1 MKINSYNNSTPTT
14 STKLI
19 GSNSTGETFNFTLQS
34 VFDLIYSGVLNVSPS
49 VVTTNSLTSATI
61 SSTNTYF
68 TGTVAGASF
77 AITFP
82 AANPNLN
89 GIKYTVMSLVQ
100 RVSTT
105 WISSGATFV
114 GAPGTLS
121 PSSLATPVCFQYNHS
136 DLKWYIS
143 L

>member
-49 VVTTNSLTSATI
+49 VVTTNTLTSATI
-61 SSTNTYF
+61 TSTNTYF
-68 TGTVAGASF
+68 TGTTGASF

-89 GIKYTVMSLVQ
+89 GIKYTVMSTAA
-100 RVSTT
+100 RATTT
-105 WISSGATFV
+105 WISTGATFI
-114 GAPGTLS
+114 GAPTALV
-121 PSSLATPVCFQYNHS
+121 ANTPVCFQYNHS

>member
-49 VVTTNSLTSATI
+49 VVTTNTLTSATI
-61 SSTNTYF
+61 TSTNTYF
-68 TGTVAGASF
+68 TGTTGASF

-82 AANPNLN
+82 AANSNLN
-89 GIKYTVMSLVQ
+89 GIKYTVMSTAERLV
-100 RVSTT
+100 TT
-105 WISSGATFV
+105 FISSGATFV
-114 GAPGTLS
+114 GVPTSLS
-121 PSSLATPVCFQYNHS
+121 PSGVATPICFQYNHS
-136 DLKWYIS
+136 DLKWYRS

>member
-14 STKLI
+14 STSLI
-19 GSNSTGETFNFTLQS
+19 GSNGTGETFNFTVQS
-34 VFDLIYSGVLNVSPS
+34 IFDLIYSGIVNVNPS
-49 VVTTNSLTSATI
+49 VVTTNSLTSTTI
-61 SSTNTYF
+61 TSTNTYF

-82 AANPNLN
+82 AANSNLN
-89 GIKYTVMSLVQ
+89 GIKYTVMSTIA
-100 RVSTT
+100 RANTA
-105 WISSGATFV
+105 WISTGATFV
-114 GAPGTLS
+114 GAPAALV
-121 PSSLATPVCFQYNHS
+121 ANTPVCFQYNHS

>member
-49 VVTTNSLTSATI
+49 VVTTNTLTSATI
-61 SSTNTYF
+61 TSTNTYF
-68 TGTVAGASF
+68 TGTTGASF

>member
-14 STKLI
+14 STTLI
-19 GSNSTGETFNFTLQS
+19 GSDSTGETFNFTVQS
-34 VFDLIYSGVLNVSPS
+34 VFDLIYSGVLNVNPS
-49 VVTTNSLTSATI
+49 VVATNSLTSATI

-68 TGTVAGASF
+68 TGTVFGASF

-82 AANPNLN
+82 AANSNLN
-89 GIKYTVMSLVQ
+89 GIKYTVMSTIA
-100 RVSTT
+100 RATTT
-105 WISSGATFV
+105 WASTGATFV
-114 GAPGTLS
+114 GAPAALV
-121 PSSLATPVCFQYNHS
+121 ANTPVCFQYNHS

>member
-49 VVTTNSLTSATI
+49 VVTTNTLTSATI
-61 SSTNTYF
+61 TSTNTYF
-68 TGTVAGASF
+68 TGTTGASF

-82 AANPNLN
+82 AANSNLN
-89 GIKYTVMSLVQ
+89 GIKYTVMSTAA
-100 RVSTT
+100 RATTT
-105 WISSGATFV
+105 WISTGATFI
-114 GAPGTLS
+114 GAPTALV
-121 PSSLATPVCFQYNHS
+121 ANTPVCFQYNHS
-136 DLKWYIS
+136 NTTWYIS

>member
-49 VVTTNSLTSATI
+49 VVTTNTLTSATI
-61 SSTNTYF
+61 TSTNTYF
-68 TGTVAGASF
+68 TGTTGASF

-121 PSSLATPVCFQYNHS
+121 PSSLPTPVCFQYNHS

>member
-14 STKLI
+14 STTLI
-19 GSNSTGETFNFTLQS
+19 GSDSTGETFNFTVQS

-49 VVTTNSLTSATI
+49 VVTTNALTSATI

-68 TGTVAGASF
+68 TGTTGANF

-82 AANPNLN
+82 AANSNLN
-89 GIKYTVMSLVQ
+89 GIKYTVMSTIA
-100 RVSTT
+100 RPTTT
-105 WISSGATFV
+105 WISTGATFV
-114 GAPGTLS
+114 GAPAALV
-121 PSSLATPVCFQYNHS
+121 ANTPVCFQYNHS

>member
-49 VVTTNSLTSATI
+49 VVTTNTLTSATI
-61 SSTNTYF
+61 TSTNTYF
-68 TGTVAGASF
+68 TGTAGASF

>member
-19 GSNSTGETFNFTLQS
+19 GSNSTGETFNFTVQS
-34 VFDLIYSGVLNVSPS
+34 VFDLIYSGVVNVNPS
-49 VVTTNSLTSATI
+49 VVTTNSII
-61 SSTNTYF
+61 STKITRTNTYF
-68 TGTVAGASF
+68 TGTVAGANF

-82 AANPNLN
+82 DSDSNLN
-89 GIKYTVMSLVQ
+89 GVKYTVMSTIA
-100 RVSTT
+100 RATTT
-105 WISSGATFV
+105 WISNGATFV
-114 GAPGTLS
+114 GAPTALV
-121 PSSLATPVCFQYNHS
+121 ANTPVCFQYNHS

>member
-49 VVTTNSLTSATI
+49 VATTNALTSATI

-68 TGTVAGASF
+68 TGTTGASF

-82 AANPNLN
+82 AANSNLN
-89 GIKYTVMSLVQ
+89 GIKYTVMSTAA
-100 RVSTT
+100 RATTT
-105 WISSGATFV
+105 WISTGATFV
-114 GAPGTLS
+114 GAPTALV
-121 PSSLATPVCFQYNHS
+121 ANTPVCFQYNHS